1 MMRCF
6 GPSAS
11 TTSTSRSASM
21 LTKSAS
27 SSSVCSLCT
36 PPLTGSCARPPS
48 CALWRGGCRRARTV
62 EISTVHDPFPLAGVV
77 LGGVVNA
84 RRRGSL
90 SLRARRRC
98 RLSPHPAPRL
108 FSSCSGV
115 VDREERGVS
124 YDSIIM
130 MYHVSYRTYFY
141 IRRYTVGTCG
151 SRFIPP
157 RNFLVITHIRCF
169 RRASAYRDK

>member
-1 MMRCF
+1 M
-6 GPSAS
+6 
-11 TTSTSRSASM
+11 
-21 LTKSAS
+21 
-27 SSSVCSLCT
+27 
-36 PPLTGSCARPPS
+36 
-48 CALWRGGCRRARTV
+48 
-62 EISTVHDPFPLAGVV
+62 HDPFPLAGVV

-130 MYHVSYRTYFY
+130 MYHVSYRTAYVFLYQTVHGWDLWVAFY
-141 IRRYTVGTCG
+141 
-151 SRFIPP
+151 S
-157 RNFLVITHIRCF
+157 
-169 RRASAYRDK
+169 SAQLFGHNSYSMLP